1 MGEQIVVP
9 FEGDISGVG
18 ELTWGQWEIWP
29 SLQES
34 HTTSFS
40 IGGWAELPPGRTAA
54 DIADDLR
61 FIMSRHSSLRT
72 RLQFAADG
80 RPQQAIAKSG
90 EALLEVVD
98 SGDADP
104 ARVAAEVYN
113 RLDSRSAL
121 DCASDWPV
129 RWAVVTS
136 RGAATH
142 LVSLIS
148 HLAADGEGVRVILED
163 LARRD
168 PVTGLAAG
176 PVTTMQPLEL
186 ARRQATPAAAKQ
198 SEAALRRWERLLKM
212 VPARTFPGP
221 ADHRQPRYR
230 QMFYDSPASFLAV
243 QAVAARTGVDTG
255 TVLLAA
261 YAVAQARLT
270 SSNLAVAQMVVN
282 NRFRP
287 GFKQVVSQLCH
298 FGLCVIDVAGIT
310 IDEAVR
316 RARGSAMAAYK
327 DAYCDPLRRR
337 ELVARIG
344 RERGEEPD
352 IGTCFVNDRRMQH
365 RQEPGEQPPGPA
377 EVLAARP
384 STLIKGYE
392 NDEDSGER
400 CYLHINDEPDTIKY
414 ELLAETRYLSPV
426 NIEAFLRGIEAVL
439 MEAALDP
446 DAPTAVGKAA

>member
-1 MGEQIVVP
+1 MSEQIVVP
-9 FEGDISGVG
+9 FEGDIAGVG

-29 SLQES
+29 SLRES

-40 IGGWAELPPGRTAA
+40 IGGWAKLPPGRTAA
-54 DIADDLR
+54 DIADDLQ
-61 FIMSRHSSLRT
+61 FLMSRHSSLRT

-80 RPQQAIAKSG
+80 RPQQAIARSG
-90 EALLEVVD
+90 KALLEVID

-104 ARVAAEVYN
+104 AAVAADVYT

-121 DCASDWPV
+121 DCAGDWPI
-129 RWAVVTS
+129 RWAVIVS
-136 RGAATH
+136 RGTASY

-148 HLAADGEGVRVILED
+148 HLAADGEGVRVILDD
-163 LARRD
+163 LASRD
-168 PVTGLAAG
+168 PVTGLGAG
-176 PVTTMQPLEL
+176 PVTAIQPLDL
-186 ARRQATPAAAKQ
+186 ARLQASAAGMKQ
-198 SEAALRRWERLLKM
+198 GDAALRRWEQLLRM
-212 VPARTFPGP
+212 VPARKFPGP
-221 ADHRQPRYR
+221 AYERPPRF
-230 QMFYDSPASFLAV
+230 QQTFYDSPASFLAV
-243 QAVAARTGVDTG
+243 QTVAARTKVSTG

-270 SSNLAVAQMVVN
+270 GTNPAVVQLVVN

-310 IDEAVR
+310 IDEAVS
-316 RARGSAMAAYK
+316 RARGSAMSAYK
-327 DAYCDPLRRR
+327 IAYCDPLRRR

-352 IGTCFVNDRRMQH
+352 IGACFVNDRRMEH

-384 STLIKGYE
+384 STLFTGYQ
-392 NDEDSGER
+392 NNEDSGER
-400 CYLHINDEPDTIKY
+400 CYLHINDEPDTIRY
-414 ELLAETRYLSPV
+414 ELLADTRDLSPA
-426 NIEAFLRGIEAVL
+426 NIEAFLRGIEAVIV
-439 MEAALDP
+439 EAALDP
-446 DAPTAVGKAA
+446 AAPTGVGKAG